1 MGKIHSGVRYRIVI
15 LAGILLF
22 GFVEASPV
30 PAKKGIDPPQSI
42 LFIGNSF
49 TYYNNSLHN
58 HLRALMQAGGHPVGT
73 MRSVTISGAR
83 LAAHAPALE
92 AQLAANPWDA
102 VILQGNSMEAIE
114 QAEVGEF
121 DAAIRRYSKAIVS
134 SGADP
139 VLFMTWA
146 RTHLP
151 AQTDILD
158 AAYTAIGNETGAFV
172 VPAGLAFKAASDTY
186 PDISLRTADRRHPTL
201 AGTCLAACTFYAALF
216 HESPV
221 GSAYTAGL
229 DPDVAAS
236 LQETAWQ
243 TIRGYYRW

>member
-1 MGKIHSGVRYRIVI
+1 MGKNHSGVRYRIVM

-22 GFVEASPV
+22 GLAEAAPV
-30 PAKKGIDPPQSI
+30 PAIKGIDPPENI

-58 HLRALMQAGGHPVGT
+58 HIRALRQAGGHEVGT

-83 LAAHAPALE
+83 LTAHAPALE
-92 AQLAANPWDA
+92 AQLQANPWDA

-114 QAEVGEF
+114 EDGVAGF
-121 DAAIRRYSKAIVS
+121 NTAIRHYSKAIAAT
-134 SGADP
+134 GADT

-151 AQTDILD
+151 AQTDVLD

-172 VPAGLAFKAASDTY
+172 VPAGLAFRASADAH
-186 PDISLRTADRRHPTL
+186 PDIVLRMEDHRHPTL
-201 AGTCLAACTFYAALF
+201 AGTYLAACTFYAALF
-216 HESPV
+216 RESPV
-221 GSAYTAGL
+221 GSSYTADL
-229 DPDVAAS
+229 DPKTAQT
-236 LQETAWQ
+236 LQQTAWQ
-243 TIRGYYRW
+243 AVREYYRW